1 MTSEQMWIAFG
12 LMGQFLFTSRFVVQ
26 WLSSEKQKKSVV
38 PASFWFLSIGGAA
51 ILLLYAIH
59 RRDLVSPYVSEAPDG
74 PLVSP
79 DADFELGRSW
89 FVDRGPGSY

>member
-1 MTSEQMWIAFG
+1 
-12 LMGQFLFTSRFVVQ
+12 MGGVGRGVGEMAEAMDWLLAILKARGRTAA
-26 WLSSEKQKKSVV
+26 WLSRLRV
-38 PASFWFLSIGGAA
+38 
-51 ILLLYAIH
+51 H